1 MNYYFNLS
9 FIKGYELLFIILLS
23 IIIIIIG
30 VTIYLIIKEVNNEN
44 K

>member
-1 MNYYFNLS
+1 MKYIFDLS
-9 FIKGYELLFIILLS
+9 FIKNYELLFIILLS

-30 VTIYLIIKEVNNEN
+30 VTIYLVIKEVNNGN

>member
-1 MNYYFNLS
+1 MKYIFDLS
-9 FIKGYELLFIILLS
+9 YVKNFEILFIIFLS

-30 VTIYLIIKEVNNEN
+30 VTIYLIIKEVNNGN